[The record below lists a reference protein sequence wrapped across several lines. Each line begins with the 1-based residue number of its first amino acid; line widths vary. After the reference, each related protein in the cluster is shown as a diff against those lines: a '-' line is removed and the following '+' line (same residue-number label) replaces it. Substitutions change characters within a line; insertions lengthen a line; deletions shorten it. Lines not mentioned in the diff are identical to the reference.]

1 MKPGTSVFDIDRL
14 PCGVIEVSKKR
25 DILDC
30 NQYVA
35 TMLDTSRDRLIGQ
48 RLESVLSAASRIF
61 TDSYIY
67 PLLLEES
74 FAQELQLVLQSP
86 EGKRCPVVVNIT
98 VEDNEASLWTLM
110 VCENRDKLYEE
121 LISTRDTLND
131 NAQELKTLYDQIQSE
146 HDDMQVFCRSLSHDF
161 IAPVRRTKQTI
172 GLVMED
178 LEEKNLPVAEELG
191 LLVSTTN
198 SLDSLLMLI
207 DGLLEFL
214 NADVTT
220 QYEQPV
226 DLNKVIAESIRLNEE
241 QRKESIVI
249 SVDELPTIAG
259 SAAQLLVLF
268 KNLIAN
274 AIKYC
279 DTQPEIKIT
288 CDSLTQA
295 DRHIISVHDNG
306 IGMSSENLGKIF
318 EPFSRL
324 HAQREYTGS
333 GLGLS
338 IAKKM
343 VSKHNAD
350 ISVES
355 VVGEGSTFSISFPSL
370 KAAECLT

>member
-1 MKPGTSVFDIDRL
+1 
-14 PCGVIEVSKKR
+14 
-25 DILDC
+25 
-30 NQYVA
+30 
-35 TMLDTSRDRLIGQ
+35 
-48 RLESVLSAASRIF
+48 
-61 TDSYIY
+61 
-67 PLLLEES
+67 
-74 FAQELQLVLQSP
+74 
-86 EGKRCPVVVNIT
+86 
-98 VEDNEASLWTLM
+98 
-110 VCENRDKLYEE
+110 
-121 LISTRDTLND
+121 
-131 NAQELKTLYDQIQSE
+131 
-146 HDDMQVFCRSLSHDF
+146 MQVFCRSLSHDF